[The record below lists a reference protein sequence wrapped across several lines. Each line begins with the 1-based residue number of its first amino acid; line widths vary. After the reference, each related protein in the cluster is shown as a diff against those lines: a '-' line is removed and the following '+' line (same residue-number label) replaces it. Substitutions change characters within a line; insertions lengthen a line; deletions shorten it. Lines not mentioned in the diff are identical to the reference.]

1 MIENNKENV
10 KVVIKNYPLSMHQY
24 ARSAAAAA
32 LTADSMG
39 KFWEF
44 HEALYKNMK
53 ELNDEKIREIVSGL
67 GLDPDEFEKKM
78 ESGVIQ
84 NKISQDRRDGDKAGL
99 NGTPSVY
106 VNGKL
111 LKNTTVEGFQDIID
125 AQLKKL
131 K

>member
-1 MIENNKENV
+1 
-10 KVVIKNYPLSMHQY
+10 MHKD
-24 ARSAAAAA
+24 ARNAAAAA

-44 HEALYKNMK
+44 HEALYKDRK
-53 ELNDEKIREIVSGL
+53 ELNNEKIREIASGL
-67 GLDPDEFEKKM
+67 DLDPDVFAEKMK
-78 ESGVIQ
+78 SKSIQ
-84 NKISQDRRDGDKAGL
+84 DKITQDMNDGDKARL
-99 NGTPSVY
+99 RATPSVY

-111 LKNTTVEGFQDIID
+111 LKDITLEGIQKAID